1 MFENATKKN
10 RFIYLLQV
18 MIFALFISGCNMQTE
33 AVIKVSS
40 TQVHVG
46 ESVAFDAS
54 KSSGGK
60 GKIVSYVWKDA
71 SGSILS
77 KNVTFNHA
85 FAQAGKHTI
94 SLMVANDLNESSK
107 TTVEINVS
115 MNDTDTI
122 PPVIT
127 LKGDANITLK
137 VGDTYTEAGATAVDD
152 RDGNVSV
159 DVSGSVDTS
168 KVGTYTLT
176 YTAKDK
182 ANNTSQKSRVVHVV
196 LPTDTTPPV
205 ITLKGDANITLKVGD
220 SYIEAGATAIDD
232 RDGNVSVDV
241 NGTVDVNTTGVYTIT
256 YSATDKAGNVAT
268 SITRTVEVKQNIITL
283 TDIEI
288 NKSDIELS
296 EGNKTTLSVSAI
308 YDNNT
313 SKDVTKNVVWQLA
326 NSSIVSIDNNGSL
339 LGLKE
344 GNTTLQAK
352 YEGKVS
358 NTVTVVVYKEI
369 NGYILPPEPDKTIN
383 NATLLGVDSNDNGVR
398 DDVERYV
405 IKTYGKE
412 KIAVEIGFQVA
423 RAYNVVIENP
433 DNAEETTK
441 VMEDAQD
448 CESYFKNYADL
459 FGDPLV
465 LNQEIN
471 TKQFESM
478 ILNTKERIGA
488 YLRYNSALSGGVFT
502 LPPASQRKQKCTF
515 DAEQMLK
522 DRK

>member
-85 FAQAGKHTI
+85 FAQAGKHTV
-94 SLMVANDLNESSK
+94 SLIVANDLNESSK
-107 TTVEINVS
+107 ATVEINVS

-182 ANNTSQKSRVVHVV
+182 ATNTSQKSRVVHVA

-220 SYIEAGATAIDD
+220 SYIEAGATAIDE

-241 NGTVDVNTTGVYTIT
+241 NGTVDVNTTGVYTII

-296 EGNKTTLSVSAI
+296 EGNQTTLSVSAI

-313 SKDVTKNVVWQLA
+313 SKNVTTNVVWQIA
-326 NSSIVSIDNNGSL
+326 NSSIVSIDNNGSI

-358 NTVTVVVYKEI
+358 STVIVVVYKEI
-369 NGYILPPEPDKTIN
+369 NGYRLPPEPDPSIN

-398 DDVERYV
+398 DDVERWIYKKYKDKHPV
-405 IKTYGKE
+405 HVD
-412 KIAVEIGFQVA
+412 IAMQAAKG
-423 RAYNVVIENP
+423 Y
-433 DNAEETTK
+433 K
-441 VMEDAQD
+441 
-448 CESYFKNYADL
+448 
-459 FGDPLV
+459 LV
-465 LNQEIN
+465 LETPEKAKEIREQVNSANVCNWYYKAYAKFFGETLLVHERIDAKVFSQYFN
-471 TKQFESM
+471 TKKRSDTYWEYDK
-478 ILNTKERIGA
+478 L
-488 YLRYNSALSGGVFT
+488 LSGGVYDT
-502 LPPASQRKQKCTF
+502 EDVEDMKSSCDF
-515 DAEQMLK
+515 DTNKYGE
-522 DRK
+522 